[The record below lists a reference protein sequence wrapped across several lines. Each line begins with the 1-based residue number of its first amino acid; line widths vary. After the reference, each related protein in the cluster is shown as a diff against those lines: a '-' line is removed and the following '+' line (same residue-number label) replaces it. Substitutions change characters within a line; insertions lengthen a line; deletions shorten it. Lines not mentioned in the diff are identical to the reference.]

1 MQACSSF
8 YFTRSTFGLVKDYAE
23 WFYKSRQWKEN
34 RTAFLKSKFHICE
47 RCHNRDGVGNIA
59 HHKIHIT
66 PDNIFDENITMNWD
80 NLECLCQTCHNKE
93 HHKVEESVT
102 AEGLMFDIY
111 GQLVR
116 KP

>member
-1 MQACSSF
+1 M
-8 YFTRSTFGLVKDYAE
+8 KDYAE
-23 WFYKSRQWKEN
+23 WFYKSSWWKEN

-47 RCHNRDGVGNIA
+47 RCHNRDGVGNIV
-59 HHKIHIT
+59 HHKIYIS

-93 HHKVEESVT
+93 HHRGEESVT
-102 AEGLMFDIY
+102 AEGLMFDAN